1 MIEAFYESP
10 SLKILTLC
18 VPRVARELSDLLGQA
33 AVGQA
38 ATGRAANDPVST
50 GRAAAGQASAVD
62 YPRNSGIDPDLWPF
76 KRKRGTKFIWRHLMF
91 SKI

>member
-18 VPRVARELSDLLGQA
+18 VPRVARELSDLL
-33 AVGQA
+33 GQA

-91 SKI
+91 LKI